1 MPRTA
6 QEAALPPKGFI
17 DPVLYAAQAM
27 EARTREAMARVDARF
42 TKLTQRRRKVD
53 EVQSGG

>member
-6 QEAALPPKGFI
+6 QEAALPPKGFV

-27 EARTREAMARVDARF
+27 EAQTREAMARVDARF
-42 TKLTQRRRKVD
+42 SKLTQRRRQSD
-53 EVQSGG
+53 EVQARG